1 MCQFDDNRQVCGYRE
16 VGVMKVKG
24 NKILGGRV
32 IEAEVMVQKEPF
44 SFFGDVN
51 RENGVINVGT
61 NAGRSFKDKIFVFPQ
76 SKGSTLAPYVAAD
89 CKRNG
94 VAPKAI
100 LCQKADGVLA
110 MVAILADIPTMDQFE
125 TDIMTA
131 LKTGDNVKVE
141 PEKGYIEIL

>member
-1 MCQFDDNRQVCGYRE
+1 MII
-16 VGVMKVKG
+16 KG
-24 NKILGGRV
+24 NKILGGQSV
-32 IEAEVMVQKEPF
+32 EGEVMVQKELF

-51 RENGVINVGT
+51 RETGVINVGT
-61 NAGRSFKDKIFVFPQ
+61 NAGKSFKDKILVFPQ

-110 MVAILADIPTMDQFE
+110 MVAILTDIPTMDNFE
-125 TDIMTA
+125 VNILKE
-131 LKTGDNVKVE
+131 LKTGDRVRVE
-141 PEKGYIEIL
+141 PDKGCIEIL